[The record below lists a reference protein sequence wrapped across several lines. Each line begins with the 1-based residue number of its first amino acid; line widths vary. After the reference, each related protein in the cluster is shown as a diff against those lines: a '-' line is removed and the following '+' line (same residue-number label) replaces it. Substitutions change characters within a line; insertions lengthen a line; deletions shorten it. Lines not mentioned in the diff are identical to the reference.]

1 MMKTAIVTGAD
12 GFVGSHLIRTLLEK
26 NVRVIAVVRSKNQ
39 LLTPPPW
46 GWIDA
51 G

>member
-26 NVRVIAVVRSKNQ
+26 MCGLSRLCEAKINC
-39 LLTPPPW
+39 
-46 GWIDA
+46 
-51 G
+51 